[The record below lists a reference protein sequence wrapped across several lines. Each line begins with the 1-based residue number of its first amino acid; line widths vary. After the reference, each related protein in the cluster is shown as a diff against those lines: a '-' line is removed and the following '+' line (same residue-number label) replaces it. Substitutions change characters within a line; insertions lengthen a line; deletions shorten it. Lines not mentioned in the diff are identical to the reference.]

1 MTRDHDRNTS
11 PHAAPIVYQI
21 KLSGELPPD
30 WAAWFDGMALT
41 DDGAGDTL
49 LTGAVVDQ
57 SALHGLLRRIRDTG
71 LTLISLNALDCGA

>member
-1 MTRDHDRNTS
+1 MTGEHGHSTS
-11 PHAAPIVYQI
+11 PLPAPILYQI
-21 KLSGELPPD
+21 KLSGALSPD

-41 DDGAGDTL
+41 VDPAGDTL
-49 LTGAVVDQ
+49 LTGPIVDQ